1 MIAASGERTRVNEL
15 VDWLTIALLPG
26 LGPRAGRVLAS
37 RGPLRDS
44 LRHPRDH
51 ADLLSE
57 AATARLESGEPG
69 RVAADEI
76 RRAEGRGAA
85 LVHLDSPDY
94 PAPLLQIYDP
104 PLVLWVLGRLRGN
117 EAGPTVALVGT
128 RAASSQGRTLA
139 RGMARDL
146 AVAGASIVS
155 GLARGIDTAAHEG
168 ALDGGGRT
176 LAVLGSGVDRVYP
189 PENED
194 LAGRIATDGAVVS
207 EFPLGTPPLAGHF
220 PRRNRIIAGLS
231 EAVVVVE
238 APKRSGALVT
248 ARLALDEGRDVFAVP
263 GHPAAPSSVGT
274 NALIRDGAVLVRDAR
289 DVAEGMG
296 LVLEAVSETEPA
308 DVVLRLL
315 HRDVPLSLDE
325 IRERSGRS
333 TAELVSQLS
342 ILELD
347 DRVRRLPGA
356 LYVKS

>member
-1 MIAASGERTRVNEL
+1 VNEL

-26 LGPRAGRVLAS
+26 VGPRAGRELAG
-37 RGPLRDS
+37 RGPLRDV

-51 ADLLSE
+51 GDLLSE
-57 AATARLESGEPG
+57 AAMSRLESGEP
-69 RVAADEI
+69 RRAAADEI
-76 RRAEGRGAA
+76 RRAEGRGAG
-85 LVHLDSPDY
+85 LVPLDAPNY
-94 PAPLLQIYDP
+94 PALLRQIYDP
-104 PLVLWVLGRLRGN
+104 PLVLWVLGRLQGG

-128 RAASSQGRTLA
+128 RAASPQGRSLA

-146 AVAGASIVS
+146 AAAGASIVS

-194 LAGRIATDGAVVS
+194 LAGRVATDGAVVS
-207 EFPLGTPPLAGHF
+207 ELPLGTPPLAGHF

-263 GHPAAPSSVGT
+263 GHPASASSFGS
-274 NALIRDGAVLVRDAR
+274 NGLIRDGAVLVRDAR

-296 LVLEAVSETEPA
+296 LCLEVVGASEPA
-308 DVVLRLL
+308 DVVLRILE
-315 HRDVPLSLDE
+315 RDVPLSLDQ
-325 IRERSGRS
+325 IRERCGRS

-342 ILELD
+342 VLELD